1 MNAQFYGIK
10 YPFSEES
17 ELLTFF
23 DLDETKLDGIRSKI
37 LHIIFTPKG
46 QRLRHPEFGTDL
58 IKYIYEPNDSITWD
72 AIKEEIR
79 KQISRYLPEVIFNN
93 ISILQ
98 NPEENE
104 HAIFV
109 EVDYS
114 VQDKGVTTQNKT
126 LVRL

>member
-58 IKYIYEPNDSITWD
+58 IKYIFEPNDSITWD

-93 ISILQ
+93 INILQ
-98 NPEENE
+98 NPEEND

-114 VQDKGVTTQNKT
+114 IQDKGVTTQNKT

>member
-79 KQISRYLPEVIFNN
+79 KQVSRYLPEVIFNN

-98 NPEENE
+98 NPEEND

>member
-58 IKYIYEPNDSITWD
+58 IKYIFEPNDSITWD

-79 KQISRYLPEVIFNN
+79 KQVSRYLPEVIFNN

-98 NPEENE
+98 NPEEND

-114 VQDKGVTTQNKT
+114 IQDKGVTTQNKT

>member
-98 NPEENE
+98 NPEEND

>member
-58 IKYIYEPNDSITWD
+58 IKYIFEPNDSITWD

-98 NPEENE
+98 NPEEND

>member
-98 NPEENE
+98 NPEEND

-114 VQDKGVTTQNKT
+114 VEDKGVTTQNKT